1 LRLRKGRH
9 IKCRPTGFIGR
20 MRYLIMLPDGVYWAN
35 ALFNNVVAQFIGP
48 GLINQATTKIYG
60 G

>member
-1 LRLRKGRH
+1 MRVVNH
-9 IKCRPTGFIGR
+9 IEIKKRAAYKMP
-20 MRYLIMLPDGVYWAN
+20 PDGVYWAN